1 MIDSLGAFVP
11 ESEVNIPGAA
21 EGPLRGVTFA
31 AKDIF
36 DIAGH
41 VTGCGNPDW
50 ARSHDA
56 AVSTA
61 PAVQRLLDAGAY
73 LVGKTITDE
82 LAYSLNGQN
91 HHYGTPSN
99 SNAPGR
105 IPGGSSSGSAS
116 AVAGGLVDTALGSDT
131 GGSIR
136 TPAAYCGLFGL
147 RPTHGRITLEN
158 VMPLAPS
165 FDTVGWFARDAE
177 LLRRVGEV
185 LFDETAEESALPTR
199 LLLIEDAFALAEDAV
214 QAALEPFVKRLAA
227 RLTADGA
234 IQAGE
239 PGGGLGEWMWRFRK
253 IQASEIWQV
262 HGPWIEAQKPRFG
275 PEIAERFAW
284 ARTVDQEEVSEAS
297 AARIEY
303 TKHLEALVPPGTL
316 LCLPS
321 TPGIAPL
328 TTASADS
335 LLEHRGSVLSLN
347 SIAGLSGLPQVTMP
361 LATVSGCPVG
371 LSLIAGRNQDMAL
384 LAFAES
390 FTRETAESA
399 FESQF
404 TV

>member
-36 DIAGH
+36 DVAGY

-50 ARSHDA
+50 TRSHDA
-56 AVSTA
+56 AVATA
-61 PAVQRLLDAGAY
+61 PAVQKLLDAGAY

-185 LFDETAEESALPTR
+185 LFEETAQETALPNR

-214 QAALEPFVKRLAA
+214 RAALEPFVKRLSA
-227 RLTADGA
+227 RLTAAGA
-234 IQAGE
+234 IFAGE

-253 IQASEIWQV
+253 IQASEIWKV

-284 ARTVDQEEVSEAS
+284 ARTVDPEEVAEAT
-297 AARIEY
+297 AARTAY
-303 TKHLEALVPPGTL
+303 TKRLEALVPPGTL

-328 TTASADS
+328 TNASADS

-390 FTRETAESA
+390 FTRETADGA

-404 TV
+404 TD